1 VIEAMHSRLRC
12 VAVLLAVLLC
22 AGVARAAPPN
32 AVRFTTADGLPSNA
46 VHQVVEDRVGYLWFA
61 TDDGLAR
68 FDGER
73 FRIWRRE
80 QGLSDNQLLSI
91 AVDSDDQLWIGTAHG
106 QLMRMSADRSH
117 IVHFDRTRYPA
128 LANAAIGVLLPTPEG
143 AVWFGSRDAGLFRL
157 GPDQRLR
164 QFLPALRG
172 DGLPDR
178 RVDHLALTA
187 DGTLWV
193 GTPRGLVRWREGR
206 FISAPAV
213 LADAPVSALL
223 VDAEGDLWVGS
234 AAGPWRWTR
243 AGRLDP
249 VDASTGTRALG
260 LSRRG
265 GPWLGD
271 DAQVWRPGAEPV
283 PEVAVAPLGSPDR
296 PQFRTAMED
305 RHGSVWLLG
314 RHLGVW
320 RLPPHWQ
327 HFQPIDPMP
336 AGAPAASGVL
346 LDPDRSPVQ
355 LACADGSRWRLDAA
369 IIERHPPDGAAPQ
382 RWRWNALEKAPPSG
396 PLALH
401 CDGGAGLWWGG
412 RHGLARWH
420 AGRFHPV
427 PGVEGD
433 VTALHGVDA
442 ATLWVASPER
452 VSRYQIQDGVAR
464 PGVQVDARQGLP
476 AVRLVS
482 LAADAHGAVWASS
495 ARGLLR
501 LRPREGLVRLY
512 TRSEGVPDAVI
523 NAQLQPAGTQM
534 LAVDRHGR
542 ATRFDPMGLAA
553 RRSEPALVVE
563 RVQLYRDG
571 ALQTLPPAAVIPLR
585 PGDRD
590 LQVSVRLLG
599 APVHAR
605 QQYRFRVCGLDRE
618 WIRVGR
624 SGTRS
629 FARVPPGEHR
639 LEFQAR
645 LADGSWSSTQSL
657 LLQVERSGWYH
668 PVLEGARVGAGVL
681 LVGGG
686 AWAALRRV
694 ARGRRADASSQRLAL
709 TLRSAQAKAHYLAT
723 LGHEVRTPLTGV
735 LGMSELLLAS
745 PLHAAQR
752 RSLEQIRAGGQAL
765 LARVD
770 AALDEARLEA
780 GCAPLQP
787 IDFDVVAVHR
797 QWLARQVVPSCRRGT
812 ALALCLHVEAGARA
826 HGDPQRLAQLLD
838 TVGRT
843 LGRRTGAGRVVLQ
856 VAWRPGRDGLLL
868 AFDAAGRV
876 APRGGR
882 AAVMPTPSADAL
894 CAALAAAER
903 LAGALGGALRVHAAE
918 GRQWRVQVSL
928 PMPAVAGHEGG
939 GGDTAAGRVLLV
951 DDDRA
956 AAVAGCA
963 LLGAQGM
970 QAVHATNALSALTE
984 LTGGGFDAVLVD
996 TDLPGLDG
1004 VDLLG
1009 LLRATHPDTPVLAM
1023 CGQAR
1028 PGLAGRVL
1036 AAGGGD
1042 LLRKPVSATTLRQAL
1057 RRTEPFTIPS

>member
-1 VIEAMHSRLRC
+1 MIEALHARLRC
-12 VAVLLAVLLC
+12 LVALLIVLLL
-22 AGVARAAPPN
+22 AGGARAAPPN
-32 AVRFTTADGLPSNA
+32 ALRFTTADGLPSNA

-91 AVDSDDQLWIGTAHG
+91 AVDDADQLWIGTAQG
-106 QLMRMSADRSH
+106 QLMRMSADRNH
-117 IVHFDRTRYPA
+117 IAHFDRTRYPV
-128 LANAAIGVLLPTPEG
+128 LAHAAIGVVLPTPDR

-164 QFLPALRG
+164 QFLPAKRG

-193 GTPRGLVRWREGR
+193 GTPRGLARWREGR
-206 FISAPAV
+206 FVPAPAL
-213 LADAPVSALL
+213 LADAPVSGLL
-223 VDAEGDLWVGS
+223 VDAQGHLWVGG

-243 AGRLDP
+243 AGQLDP
-249 VDASTGTRALG
+249 VDASAGTRALG
-260 LSRRG
+260 LSRHG

-271 DAQVWRPGAEPV
+271 DAQVWRPGAEPL
-283 PEVAVAPLGSPDR
+283 PDVAVAPLGSPDR
-296 PQFRTAMED
+296 PQFRSALED

-327 HFQPIDPMP
+327 HFQPVDRAPVL
-336 AGAPAASGVL
+336 APAANG
-346 LDPDRSPVQ
+346 VQ
-355 LACADGSRWRLDAA
+355 LAQDLPAVQLVCADGSRWRLDAA
-369 IIERHPPDGAAPQ
+369 VIERHPPGGAPPQ
-382 RWRWNALEKAPPSG
+382 RWRWDTLEQAPPRG

-401 CDGGAGLWWGG
+401 CDAGTGLWWGG
-412 RHGLARWH
+412 RHGLSRWQ

-427 PGVEGD
+427 PGVDAE
-433 VTALHGVDA
+433 VSALHGVDA

-452 VSRYQIQDGVAR
+452 VRRYHIQDGVAR
-464 PGVQVDARQGLP
+464 PGMQVDARQGLP
-476 AVRLVS
+476 AVRLAS
-482 LAADAHGAVWASS
+482 LATDAHGAVWATS
-495 ARGLLR
+495 ARGLLQ
-501 LRPREGLVRLY
+501 LRPREGLVRMY
-512 TRSEGVPDAVI
+512 TRSDGVPDAVI
-523 NAQLQPAGTQM
+523 NAQLQADGTWM

-542 ATRFDPMGLAA
+542 ATRFDPMGLAT
-553 RRSEPALVVE
+553 RSSEPALVVE
-563 RVQLYRDG
+563 RVQLYREG
-571 ALQTLPPAAVIPLR
+571 VLQTLPAGAAVSLR
-585 PGDRD
+585 PDDRD
-590 LQVSVRLLG
+590 VQVSVRLLG
-599 APVHAR
+599 AAVQAR

-624 SGTRS
+624 SGTRG
-629 FARVPPGEHR
+629 FARLPPGEHR

-645 LADGSWSSTQSL
+645 LADGSWSSTRTL
-657 LLQVERSGWYH
+657 LLQVEHSGWYH

-681 LVGGG
+681 LAGGG
-686 AWAALRRV
+686 AWAAFRRI

-709 TLRSAQAKAHYLAT
+709 ALRSAQAKSHYLAT
-723 LGHEVRTPLTGV
+723 LGHEIRTPLTGV

-752 RSLEQIRAGGQAL
+752 RPLEQIRAGGQTL
-765 LARVD
+765 LARVN

-780 GCAPLQP
+780 GCAPLQS
-787 IDFDVVAVHR
+787 IEFDVVAVHR
-797 QWLARQVVPSCRRGT
+797 HWLARQVLASCRRGT
-812 ALALCLHVEAGARA
+812 ALALCLHVAAGVRA

-838 TVGRT
+838 AVART

-868 AFDAAGRV
+868 AFDAAGRA
-876 APRGGR
+876 APRAGR
-882 AAVMPTPSADAL
+882 ASVMPTPSVASL
-894 CAALAAAER
+894 RAALAAAER
-903 LAGALGGALRVHAAE
+903 LAAALGGALRVHAVE

-928 PMPAVAGHEGG
+928 PMPAVAG
-939 GGDTAAGRVLLV
+939 TAGSAVNATAGRVLLV

-963 LLGAQGM
+963 LLRAQGM
-970 QAVHATNALSALTE
+970 HAVHAANALAALTE
-984 LTGGGFDAVLVD
+984 LTVGGFDAVLVD

-1009 LLRATHPDTPVLAM
+1009 LLQAKHAGTPVLAM

-1028 PGLAGRVL
+1028 PGLANRVH
-1036 AAGGGD
+1036 AAGGGH
-1042 LLRKPVSATTLRQAL
+1042 LLRKPVSATMVRQAL
-1057 RRTEPFTIPS
+1057 RRTEPATIPS